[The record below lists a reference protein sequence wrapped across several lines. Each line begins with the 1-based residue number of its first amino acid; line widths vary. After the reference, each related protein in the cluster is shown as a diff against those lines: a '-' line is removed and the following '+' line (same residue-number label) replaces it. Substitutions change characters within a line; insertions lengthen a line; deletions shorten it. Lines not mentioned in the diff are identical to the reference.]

1 MKAFFNT
8 ITNLGRLLFDKNP
21 VSHLVELRIKLAM
34 TILPKDLR
42 SFFVVVVSE
51 VESKYQK
58 LDKSKKD
65 KISGLRVDFEF
76 RD

>member
-1 MKAFFNT
+1 MRAFFNT
-8 ITNLGRLLFDKNP
+8 ITSLGQLLFDKDP
-21 VSHLVELRIKLAM
+21 VSRLVELRIKLAM